1 MLKMKIYN
9 TNKINLKQ
17 VDMNKIYLIMSFYNF
32 VIQKLDLMI
41 L

>member
-32 VIQKLDLMI
+32 VI
-41 L
+41 